1 MWRHRWPL
9 TPVLLAGVTVAG
21 AQTAPAR
28 TGLVLAGAAG
38 LLEVAARWPRVRTI
52 GGRAWLSQRERR
64 TAALGLAAAAGWVT
78 LADAVPGLS
87 WRVQA
92 VLLAAVLGAPAATW
106 WGARRTQPGK
116 LSPLA
121 ARLVADWA
129 TKVAAEIGPKPLRD
143 STVITA
149 SVAEPVEGTVTMTVR
164 LAGVHASNATSTQL
178 RRAVEVALGLPMDT
192 VRLDAVRDDAA
203 ADRIAVTM
211 GATRH
216 LEKAPTEWPGP
227 ILNDDGSIPTALDAG
242 GATVSIHLFNKDGVE
257 HGVIS
262 GSSGTGKGGSS
273 VVVSLPGVLAKR
285 QIVFYADGKHG
296 MSAPEIHPLATRLAL
311 DAKTWAVAIDIV
323 HAIMEAREKRYG
335 KAGTKR
341 FEAGKTSD
349 PIITLLLDEASTLA
363 RVLSPKRIS
372 KVEQIAERGRS
383 TGVQLIQ
390 VSQSVRSDKIIGG
403 VPVRDLLTG
412 AGFSISHKPGGGSA
426 ARLATD
432 GIQVAGLAEAL
443 QALPAEPGMAVITR
457 RGNVLS
463 TQARVFDAEKGAI
476 AEIEAWLQAGN
487 RPLELTGPDL
497 AAAGAAYT
505 DWPVDE
511 DAAGDTDSQ
520 TAADG
525 GEDGEDQDDDE
536 PGGTSTPAKPATK
549 TELHR
554 AWILDALD
562 AAGLDGATADDLANR
577 DGAPSRS
584 TIFRHLPRLMG
595 AGEVTNTDGIWR
607 IAGLPLDQDDDL
619 DDDLDDELDDEEC
632 DDEADEVI
640 DLDDELDHDAVVLA
654 FR

>member
-1 MWRHRWPL
+1 LAPVQWLWRHRWPL
-9 TPVLLAGVTVAG
+9 APVLLAGVTVAG

-38 LLEVAARWPRVRTI
+38 LAQVAARWPQVRTI

-64 TAALGLAAAAGWVT
+64 TAALGLAGAAGWV
-78 LADAVPGLS
+78 AVSDMVPGLG

-92 VLLAAVLGAPAATW
+92 VLLVAVLGVPAVTW
-106 WGARRTQPGK
+106 WGARRPGAGK

-121 ARLVADWA
+121 ARLVAEWPA
-129 TKVAAEIGPKPLRD
+129 KVAGSAGPKPLRD
-143 STVITA
+143 STVIA
-149 SVAEPVEGTVTMTVR
+149 STVAEPVEGTVTMTVR
-164 LAGVHASNATSTQL
+164 LSGVHPTAATSTQL

-192 VRLDAVRDDAA
+192 VRLEAVRDDGP
-203 ADRIAVTM
+203 ADRVTVTM
-211 GATRH
+211 GAVRH
-216 LEKAPTEWPGP
+216 LEKAPTAWPGP
-227 ILNDDGSIPTALDAG
+227 ILEDDGAMPVALDAG
-242 GATVSIHLFNKDGVE
+242 GATVSIHLHNKDGVE
-257 HGVIS
+257 HGLIS
-262 GSSGTGKGGSS
+262 GTTGMGKGGST
-273 VVVSLPGVLAKR
+273 VVVCTPGVLARR
-285 QIVFYADGKHG
+285 QVVFYADGKHG

-311 DAKTWAVAIDIV
+311 NAKTWALAIDIV

-341 FEAGKTSD
+341 FEAGKNPD
-349 PIITLLLDEASTLA
+349 PIITLLLDEATTLA

-383 TGVQLIQ
+383 TGVQIIQ

-412 AGFSISHKPGGGSA
+412 GGFSISHKPGGASA

-432 GIQVAGLAEAL
+432 GVQVAGLVEAL
-443 QALPAEPGMAVITR
+443 QSLPPKPGMAVITR
-457 RGNVLS
+457 RGDVLA
-463 TQARVFDAEKGAI
+463 TQARVFDAEAGAI

-511 DAAGDTDSQ
+511 DTDSQ

-525 GEDGEDQDDDE
+525 GEDQDDDE
-536 PGGTSTPAKPATK
+536 PDGAGTPTKPASKAEQKAEEIK
-549 TELHR
+549 T
-554 AWILDALD
+554 WILDTLD
-562 AAGLDGATADDLANR
+562 QAGIDGARGVELEKTP
-577 DGAPSRS
+577 GAPPRA
-584 TIFRHLPRLMG
+584 TLYRHLNRLMG
-595 AGEVTNTDGIWR
+595 DGEIENVKGIWR
-607 IAGLPLDQDDDL
+607 LAGLPLDQ

-640 DLDDELDHDAVVLA
+640 DLDDEAVVLA